1 MGTNFTTSVNIIRDK
16 GRDLSYFPTPNALRV
31 VNQISN
37 DFKKG
42 IRSFNIIGSY
52 GTGKSAFLWAFQES
66 LTSKKKYFT
75 VNLLPSAKIDFINIV
90 GEFRSFKDAIA
101 ESLDLSKSKSS
112 VDNIFSELYN
122 KYHDLGTKN
131 PILFLLVDEFG
142 KFLEYASQNS
152 PEKELYFIQQFAEF
166 VNNPNANIVFITTVH
181 QNFDAYAFSLN
192 QSQKQEWTKV
202 KGRFREITFN
212 EPVEQL
218 LFLAAEHINE
228 RFVVRK
234 ETSTIKSIV
243 DLLIKSKAFNVTLDY
258 INDIS
263 EKLFPLD
270 SLSAYILTL
279 SLQKYGQNER
289 SLFTFLES
297 TDQTGLSEHVKGKE
311 GFFNIAD
318 VYDYLIFNYYSYLN
332 SRYNPDYAAW
342 RSIAT
347 ALEKSENVF
356 PNSIYE
362 YSQIIKTIGLLS
374 INAQA
379 GAIIDKSFLVNY
391 SEKCLN
397 IKNASWLIEDLEK
410 RKIILFRNYS
420 KKFVLFEG
428 TDLDIQTALIE
439 AGGKVEDVR
448 DIVTLLNKSYQS
460 PPVIAKRI
468 MYKTGTPRLFE
479 YRITSYPINENP
491 VGEVDGFINLIFNE
505 KNILNEIIQSSSE
518 NDDAILYC
526 FYKNSKAIKDIL
538 FEIEKTK
545 QVISENTD
553 DKVAVRELNNI
564 LLHQQNLLTHKIAN
578 NYTSSKA
585 EVVWVFKGDF
595 VSIKNK
601 KDFNSQ
607 LSVICESVYSKTP
620 IFNNELVNKHKISA
634 SIHSAK
640 RNYFKALV
648 ANWDKPQLDFPAD
661 KYPPEKT
668 IYLTLLENN
677 NIKIFTDSLSQDFKP
692 SNKNK
697 FNDLWKLSE
706 SFLDSAK
713 SSKRKVSDFV
723 ELLSRRPFKLKQGLV
738 DFWVPTFLFIKR
750 NDFGLFGEKGFLPV
764 INDEILELLVKNPE
778 KFEVKTYA
786 IEGVKL
792 DLFNSYRIFLNQTT
806 KEDLTNASFIETIKP
821 FLTFYKGLPEY
832 SKNTKRISKEAIE
845 IRNAIITSKDPESTF
860 FEDFPNAL
868 GYSVASIQSSPKKLQ
883 EFVLHL
889 QSAIKELRSSYDELI
904 NRVDDFIKSDIVGED
919 VEFETYK
926 DILQNR
932 FKKLR
937 RHLLLPNQRIFIQ
950 RLDSKIEDKKAWL
963 NSLVQALTNVTL
975 EKIKDEEEVLIY
987 DKFKA
992 MILDLDSLT
1001 DLSKSDFNE
1010 DKEDV
1015 FDLQINSFSE
1025 GIEKRMVRVPKN
1037 KIDDVN
1043 KIKKEL
1049 KKNLSKDST
1058 LNIAALTNLIK
1069 EIMKN
1074 E

>member
-1 MGTNFTTSVNIIRDK
+1 MIIHCDI
-16 GRDLSYFPTPNALRV
+16 Y
-31 VNQISN
+31 
-37 DFKKG
+37 
-42 IRSFNIIGSY
+42 
-52 GTGKSAFLWAFQES
+52 
-66 LTSKKKYFT
+66 
-75 VNLLPSAKIDFINIV
+75 
-90 GEFRSFKDAIA
+90 
-101 ESLDLSKSKSS
+101 
-112 VDNIFSELYN
+112 
-122 KYHDLGTKN
+122 
-131 PILFLLVDEFG
+131 
-142 KFLEYASQNS
+142 
-152 PEKELYFIQQFAEF
+152 
-166 VNNPNANIVFITTVH
+166 
-181 QNFDAYAFSLN
+181 
-192 QSQKQEWTKV
+192 
-202 KGRFREITFN
+202 
-212 EPVEQL
+212 
-218 LFLAAEHINE
+218 
-228 RFVVRK
+228 
-234 ETSTIKSIV
+234 
-243 DLLIKSKAFNVTLDY
+243 Y
-258 INDIS
+258 INNIS
-263 EKLFPLD
+263 EKLYPLD

-297 TDQTGLSEHVKGKE
+297 TDHTGLSEHVQGKE

-318 VYDYLIFNYYSYLN
+318 VYDYLIFNYYSFLN
-332 SRYNPDYAAW
+332 SRYNPDYASW

-347 ALEKSENVF
+347 ALEKSENIF
-356 PNSIYE
+356 QNSIFE

-374 INAQA
+374 VNAQA

-391 SEKCLN
+391 AEKCLN
-397 IKNASWLIEDLEK
+397 IKNASSLIEDLEK

-479 YRITSYPINENP
+479 YRITSYPINETP
-491 VGEVDGFINLIFNE
+491 VGEVDGFINFIFNE
-505 KNILNEIIQSSSE
+505 KNIINEIIQSSSE
-518 NDDAILYC
+518 NEDAILYC
-526 FYKNSKAIKDIL
+526 YYKNSKAIKDIL

-585 EVVWVFKGDF
+585 EVIWIFKGEH

-607 LSVICESVYSKTP
+607 LSAICESVYSKTP

-677 NIKIFTDSLSQDFKP
+677 DIKIFTDTLIQDYKP

-697 FNDLWKLSE
+697 FNDLWKLSQ

-750 NDFGLFGEKGFLPV
+750 NDFGLFGDKGFLPI

-778 KFEVKTYA
+778 KFEIKTYA

-806 KEDLTNASFIETIKP
+806 KEDLTNSSFIETIKP

-832 SKNTKRISKEAIE
+832 SKNTRRISKEAIE

-868 GYSVASIQSSPKKLQ
+868 GCSVASIQSSPKKLQ
-883 EFVLHL
+883 EFVLDL

-919 VEFETYK
+919 VEFEAYK

-950 RLDSKIEDKKAWL
+950 RLDSKIDDKKAWL

-975 EKIKDEEEVLIY
+975 DKIKDEEEVLIY

-1010 DKEDV
+1010 DKEEV

-1025 GIEKRMVRVPKN
+1025 GIEKKMVRVPKN
-1037 KIDDVN
+1037 KIADVN
-1043 KIKKEL
+1043 HIKKEL

-1058 LNIAALTNLIK
+1058 LNIAALTNLLK